1 MENLDDAKKMPEID
15 LTKVANAEALKATG
29 DQFSRTIQESG
40 SAENARAKAK
50 KKFCFDEAVSFMLPS
65 GGKFYQDSPD
75 KDLREGI
82 IKLRPMS
89 LADEEILTN
98 KAYSKNGSTFRVLF
112 DTCMA
117 SNYEAKKLLAFD
129 SVYIMYILR
138 KISYGDDYTFEIT
151 CGDCDNKF
159 EHTLNISD
167 IEWEEFD
174 DDVVDVREIKLPRSQ
189 FTVTMRLPRL
199 ETEEAAERFKQ
210 QHSKNKL
217 VSDTVAAFISRTIS
231 IKDEND
237 EEIDPKDW
245 IDFFASL
252 PAIDKTEINKSFKG
266 TSNSPT
272 FTAVCPECGNEMT
285 MNVPIQEDF
294 FRA

>member
-40 SAENARAKAK
+40 SAESARAKAK
-50 KKFCFDEAVSFMLPS
+50 KKFCFDEALAFMLPS

-138 KISYGDDYTFEIT
+138 KISYGDDYTLKSLVEIVII
-151 CGDCDNKF
+151 N
-159 EHTLNISD
+159 L
-167 IEWEEFD
+167 
-174 DDVVDVREIKLPRSQ
+174 
-189 FTVTMRLPRL
+189 
-199 ETEEAAERFKQ
+199 
-210 QHSKNKL
+210 
-217 VSDTVAAFISRTIS
+217 S
-231 IKDEND
+231 IH
-237 EEIDPKDW
+237 
-245 IDFFASL
+245 
-252 PAIDKTEINKSFKG
+252 
-266 TSNSPT
+266 
-272 FTAVCPECGNEMT
+272 
-285 MNVPIQEDF
+285 
-294 FRA
+294 